1 MISFTFYISIF
12 YFFRCIVSGYGFY
25 FGTLLPSGLVL
36 FLNWIV
42 LFLAMRGMKTDKI
55 LYTEK
60 NNRQPVTWLEI
71 WRAFLCSV
79 ILGLAWTFGFFAIGD
94 VRDIFQYLFCVFNSF
109 QGLFIFLLFVVKNK
123 EIQKYFYR
131 MFNNGGDTSTNS
143 TDNFSSPQKKISQST
158 IGDYKLHPNSCVGGG
173 SVGEYSTLSTRT
185 SASSF

>member
-1 MISFTFYISIF
+1 M
-12 YFFRCIVSGYGFY
+12 SGYGFY
-25 FGTLLPSGLVL
+25 FGTLIPVGVVL
-36 FLNWIV
+36 FFNWIV

-79 ILGLAWTFGFFAIGD
+79 ILGLAWTFGVFAIGD

-109 QGLFIFLLFVVKNK
+109 QGLFIFLLFVVKNN
-123 EIQKYFYR
+123 EIQKYFYKI
-131 MFNNGGDTSTNS
+131 FNNSSDPSTNS
-143 TDNFSSPQKKISQST
+143 ENLSSPQKKISQST
-158 IGDYKLHPNSCVGGG
+158 IGDYKLHPNRCHVGGG
-173 SVGEYSTLSTRT
+173 GTGGGYATLNSSTSRT